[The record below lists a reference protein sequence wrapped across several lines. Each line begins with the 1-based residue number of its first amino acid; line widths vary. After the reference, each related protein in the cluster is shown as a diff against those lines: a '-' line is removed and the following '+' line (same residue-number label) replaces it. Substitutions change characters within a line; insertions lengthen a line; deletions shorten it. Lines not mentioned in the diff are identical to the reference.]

1 MKPQRTLN
9 IKDKLAELGISVDE
23 ISLGDFDYIAELTAK
38 RMREPQSELW
48 KKAGAFFKPNLERG
62 VLIYSLIKK
71 FRLDSYLEIGFGRG
85 YSALCAAKAFAE
97 LGNDGRVF
105 VVEPTVDDNHMQ
117 LLGNVFPNEWTSRIQ
132 IARAKSED
140 ALPKMQDRYDLVYVD
155 GDHTKQAVRGDYE
168 GIKDLWTCFLLM
180 DDYHLEPGVDANI
193 QVNEALED
201 VTLPD
206 GVKSDLLIM
215 DRRIFLDDRQ
225 WTDEQV
231 KYGQLLLTRD
241 GDLADRDKEIAFK
254 ETWDW

>member
-9 IKDKLAELGISVDE
+9 IKDKLAELNISLDE
-23 ISLGDFDYIAELTAK
+23 VSLGDFDYIAELTAK
-38 RMREPQSELW
+38 RMRDPQSELW
-48 KKAGAFFKPNLERG
+48 KKVGAFFKPNLERG

-85 YSALCAAKAFAE
+85 YSALCAARAFAE

-105 VVEPTVDDNHMQ
+105 VIEPQVDDNHMQ
-117 LLGNVFPNEWTSRIQ
+117 VLGNVFPPEWTSRIQ

-140 ALPKMQDRYDLVYVD
+140 ALPKMQDRYDLVYID

-168 GIKDLWTCFLLM
+168 GVKDIWTCFLLM
-180 DDYHLEPGVDANI
+180 DDYHLEPGSDANI

-201 VTLPD
+201 IELPE
-206 GVKSDLLIM
+206 GVQSDLLIM

-231 KYGQLLLTRD
+231 KYGQLLLTRE
-241 GDLADRDKEIAFK
+241 GGVTDRNKEIAFK

>member
-1 MKPQRTLN
+1 MKPERIVN
-9 IKDKLAELGISVDE
+9 IREKLTELGIAPDE

-71 FRLDSYLEIGFGRG
+71 FQLDSYLEIGFGRG

-97 LGNDGRVF
+97 LGNDGHVF
-105 VVEPTVDDNHMQ
+105 VIEPQVDDNHMQ
-117 LLGNVFPNEWTSRIQ
+117 VLGNVFPSEWTSRIQ

-140 ALPKMQDRYDLVYVD
+140 ALPKMQDRYDLVYID

-180 DDYHLEPGVDANI
+180 DDYHLEPGTDANI

-201 VTLPD
+201 VELPE

-241 GDLADRDKEIAFK
+241 GDLADRGKEIAFK